1 MLQGKELLIED
12 DDDAKSVKFVKARPS
27 RLFKHELEALKNK
40 FDLITLNGYDI
51 RRLCRLQKCCSDL
64 EPEEKPFVD
73 AYHHEVGDSIK
84 L

>member
-40 FDLITLNGYDI
+40 FDLITLNGHDI